1 MMFSPNSAEN
11 SPLNTD
17 DQEKTRN
24 ILVIDAMAIAHKI
37 NIKNSP
43 EINLGQ
49 DFADAWVKEIFFE
62 ARGFDEVQV
71 IFDCY
76 LNSSLKCKMGDSR
89 TNGIQIQ

>member
-1 MMFSPNSAEN
+1 MMFLPNSAEN
-11 SPLNTD
+11 SLLNTD

-24 ILVIDAMAIAHKI
+24 VLVIIVMAITHKI

-62 ARGFDEVQV
+62 ARGVLMSGELPL
-71 IFDCY
+71 DCSWKNVWY
-76 LNSSLKCKMGDSR
+76 SN
-89 TNGIQIQ
+89 